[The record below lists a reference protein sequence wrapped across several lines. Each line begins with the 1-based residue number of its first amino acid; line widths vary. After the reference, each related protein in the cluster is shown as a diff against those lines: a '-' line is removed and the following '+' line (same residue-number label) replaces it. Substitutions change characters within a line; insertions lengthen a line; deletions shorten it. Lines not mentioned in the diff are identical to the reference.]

1 MKAFKLDNEPKLT
14 TGFTTPE
21 HYFENFSAK
30 VLLQLPKEET
40 KVIGLFQHKKRIFMA
55 VAAVLILA
63 LMIPVYLRYS
73 SQSPELDDV
82 TIENYLTSSQ
92 QDMSQID
99 LISEIERESSTL
111 KMTSDLE
118 DETVEDILV
127 TNSNLEHLILE

>member
-63 LMIPVYLRYS
+63 LMIPVYLQYS

-99 LISEIERESSTL
+99 LISEIAPESSTL

-127 TNSNLEHLILE
+127 TNANLEHLILE